1 MKGWGV
7 WILCRAAADYL
18 ALFRTSN
25 THREVYQYRLIYQTC
40 HDHNNMPPSLCNG
53 RNVIR
58 WEDSKAVTMCRLD
71 IPEQSSSRTLAWQPF
86 HIFIPVWALTTG
98 VFQNCNWMQ
107 TFNCT
112 ISAAAAAA
120 ASASPPPHAS
130 SVGELASLYSFIFP
144 SKCLSM

>member
-1 MKGWGV
+1 MKTWGV
-7 WILCRAAADYL
+7 WILRRVAADYL
-18 ALFRTSN
+18 AVFRTSN
-25 THREVYQYRLIYQTC
+25 THKEVYQYRHIYQTC
-40 HDHNNMPPSLCNG
+40 HDHNNMPPSLWNG

-58 WEDSKAVTMCRLD
+58 WEDLKAVTICSLD

-107 TFNCT
+107 TLNCT
-112 ISAAAAAA
+112 ISAAA

-130 SVGELASLYSFIFP
+130 SVGESASLYSFIFP
-144 SKCLSM
+144 SKSLSM